1 MKTFINPKILILK
14 FEINFNNIMKHF
26 WNAYIRYNIPFFI
39 LGGVALLLLI
49 ISWIAPPPMQ
59 VHESVLQGIAEII
72 GLAALWTVVIAIEKG
87 TGASFR
93 KGDVEVEIKEDHE
106 NKEEAEE

>member
-1 MKTFINPKILILK
+1 
-14 FEINFNNIMKHF
+14 MKHF

-59 VHESVLQGIAEII
+59 VHESVLQAVAEIF
-72 GLAALWTVVIAIEKG
+72 GFASLWTIVIAIEKG
-87 TGASFR
+87 TGASLR
-93 KGDVEVEIKEDHE
+93 KGDLELEIQEPHKE
-106 NKEEAEE
+106 EEAEE

>member
-1 MKTFINPKILILK
+1 MKR
-14 FEINFNNIMKHF
+14 F
-26 WNAYIRYNIPFFI
+26 WDSYIRYNIPFFI

-59 VHESVLQGIAEII
+59 VHESVLQAVAEIF
-72 GLAALWTVVIAIEKG
+72 GFASLWTIVIVVEKG

-93 KGDVEVEIKEDHE
+93 KGDVELEIQESHEEKEVEE
-106 NKEEAEE
+106 

>member
-1 MKTFINPKILILK
+1 
-14 FEINFNNIMKHF
+14 MKHF

-87 TGASFR
+87 TGASLK
-93 KGDVEVEIKEDHE
+93 KGDLELEIREDHE
-106 NKEEAEE
+106 KEKEVEN

>member
-1 MKTFINPKILILK
+1 MKR
-14 FEINFNNIMKHF
+14 F
-26 WNAYIRYNIPFFI
+26 WDSYIRYNIPFFI

-59 VHESVLQGIAEII
+59 VHESVLQAAAEIF
-72 GLAALWTVVIAIEKG
+72 GFAALWTIVIAVEKG

-93 KGDVEVEIKEDHE
+93 KGDVEVEIKEDHNQE
-106 NKEEAEE
+106 KEAEE